1 MSSSSSEAGRSAS
14 LKGRATDQ
22 PTLKGRATKRCT
34 ATGHATEQPKP
45 KGRATSL
52 VVCALDE
59 LQPGQRREVQFGGAD
74 GVTVFNVGG
83 RLYALGNRC
92 PHKGGPLCRGRL
104 RPHVAS
110 TGVGQW
116 VFERE
121 NEIIKC
127 PYHNWEFDITTGRAL
142 YDQRMRVKTYPVA
155 VVHEQVVLRTR

>member
-1 MSSSSSEAGRSAS
+1 MRVSSSGSEARHRPS
-14 LKGRATDQ
+14 LKGRATEK
-22 PTLKGRATKRCT
+22 PSPKGRSTKPSTRKGRA
-34 ATGHATEQPKP
+34 A
-45 KGRATSL
+45 SL

-59 LQPGQRREVQFGGAD
+59 LKPGQRREVQLGGAD

-83 RLYALGNRC
+83 KLYALNNRC

-142 YDQRMRVKTYPVA
+142 YDSRLRVKTYRVE
-155 VVHEQVVLRTR
+155 VVQDQVVLRTS

>member
-1 MSSSSSEAGRSAS
+1 M
-14 LKGRATDQ
+14 
-22 PTLKGRATKRCT
+22 
-34 ATGHATEQPKP
+34 
-45 KGRATSL
+45 KGRATSV

-59 LQPGQRREVQFGGAD
+59 LKPGQRREVQLGGAD

-83 RLYALGNRC
+83 QLYALRNLC

-110 TGVGQW
+110 PGVGQW

-142 YDQRMRVKTYPVA
+142 YDSRLRVKTYRVE
-155 VVHEQVVLRTR
+155 VVHEQVVLRTS